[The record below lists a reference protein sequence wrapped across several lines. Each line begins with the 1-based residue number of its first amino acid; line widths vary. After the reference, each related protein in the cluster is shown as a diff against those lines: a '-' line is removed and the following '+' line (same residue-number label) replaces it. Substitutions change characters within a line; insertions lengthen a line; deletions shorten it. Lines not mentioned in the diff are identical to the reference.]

1 MVVGLQLGESS
12 IPGPMNLKVRESGC
26 CESTKRYTEH
36 RLKLNI
42 WACTSLL
49 RSILGLRG
57 RGGRYDFNCLTK
69 DVKDFI
75 AQASKDLRAARVS
88 LV

>member
-1 MVVGLQLGESS
+1 MGESS
-12 IPGPMNLKVRESGC
+12 IPGPMKVRESGC

-36 RLKLNI
+36 GLELNM

-49 RSILGLRG
+49 WRILGLRG
-57 RGGRYDFNCLTK
+57 RGRRYNFNCLTK

-75 AQASKDLRAARVS
+75 AQTSKDLRAAQVG